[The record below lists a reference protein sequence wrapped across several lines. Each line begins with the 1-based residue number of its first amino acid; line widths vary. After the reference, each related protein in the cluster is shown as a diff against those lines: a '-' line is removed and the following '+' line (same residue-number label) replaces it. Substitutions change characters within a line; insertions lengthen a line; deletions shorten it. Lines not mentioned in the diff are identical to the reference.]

1 MSIPPESIQVGQCYL
16 MLDGE
21 VRRVL
26 RLLPNQGVHYES
38 RLGASVQAFGWK
50 AGVLALSAFA
60 ALVDRP
66 VPCDW
71 TSGGNGDSATM
82 KSGAA

>member
-1 MSIPPESIQVGQCYL
+1 MPIPPESIQVGQCYL

-26 RLLPNQGVHYES
+26 RLLPNEGVHYES
-38 RLGASVQAFGWK
+38 RAGMIVQAFGWK
-50 AGVLALSAFA
+50 PGVLARSAFA
-60 ALVDRP
+60 ALIDRP

-71 TSGGNGDSATM
+71 TPESDEAWPT
-82 KSGAA
+82 AAPP